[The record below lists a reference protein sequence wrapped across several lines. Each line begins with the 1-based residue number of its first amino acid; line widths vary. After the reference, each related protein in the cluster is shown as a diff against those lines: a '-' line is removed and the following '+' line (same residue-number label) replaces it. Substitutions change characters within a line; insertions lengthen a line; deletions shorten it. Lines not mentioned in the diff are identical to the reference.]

1 MSIPFKDRR
10 KGVRGGPRALQGI
23 SVDTRP
29 SQQRRILSNDGFEFA
44 MPRASPGPL
53 WSDSDTLEGR
63 SGLRWDV
70 REDSLRPSALSKAR
84 LDARGHSGTES
95 REPPT
100 YQRIKAADRVDKA
113 TSNQICS
120 PVVMASS
127 KGLSSINNIGG
138 RCLRSILRISGQF
151 GGQPGGFVGQWLY
164 VHRRR

>member
-1 MSIPFKDRR
+1 
-10 KGVRGGPRALQGI
+10 V
-23 SVDTRP
+23 
-29 SQQRRILSNDGFEFA
+29 
-44 MPRASPGPL
+44 
-53 WSDSDTLEGR
+53 GR
-63 SGLRWDV
+63 S